1 MKLSILFLILTLST
15 AFPQEDMTGRID
27 SLLAKYDK
35 PDGPGAGVYI
45 SFRGDVILKEG
56 LGYGNLEDKLKIS
69 PSTNFRLAS
78 VTKQFTATA
87 VLQLISNDKLS
98 LETKLTEIF
107 PEFPSYGKEISVYQ
121 LLTHTSGLID
131 YEDLIHDTVT
141 IQVKDKD
148 VLTLM
153 LSTDSTY
160 FEPGTN
166 WRYSNTAYSLL
177 ALMTERLSGLSF
189 PDYLQKFIFY
199 PLEMDKTIAFVEG
212 TNEVRERAFGY
223 SKLGEIWV
231 RTDQSLTSAVLGDG
245 GIYSSIN
252 DLIKWE
258 KSFREFTL
266 LSKELLNLATSEKF
280 LKDGSV
286 INYGF
291 GWHIKK
297 LGNYEVIYHT
307 GSTRGF
313 RNIIYRIPE
322 LELVIILLTN
332 RDEGE
337 EASSED
343 LADQITGILLNS
355 GSK

>member
-1 MKLSILFLILTLST
+1 MKTYFLFFLISLSSV
-15 AFPQEDMTGRID
+15 FPQQIMINKIN
-27 SLLAKYDK
+27 SLLQKYNQ
-35 PDGPGAGVYI
+35 PSSPGAGVYI
-45 SFRGDVILKEG
+45 SYAGKIIMNQG
-56 LGYGNLEDKLKIS
+56 LGYADIEKNHKVTL
-69 PSTNFRLAS
+69 STNFRLAS

-87 VLQLISNDKLS
+87 VLQLIAKNSLS
-98 LETKLTEIF
+98 LDTKLTDIF

-148 VLTLM
+148 VLRLM
-153 LSTDSTY
+153 LQTDSTY
-160 FEPGTN
+160 FEPGTQ

-177 ALMTERLSGLSF
+177 ALTVEKISGLSF
-189 PDYLQKFIFY
+189 PDYLRIFIFS
-199 PLEMDKTIAFVEG
+199 PLGMEHTIAFVDG
-212 TNEVRERAFGY
+212 INEVSERAFGY
-223 SKLGEIWV
+223 SKSGEIWI
-231 RTDQSLTSAVLGDG
+231 RTDQSVTSAVLGDG

-258 KSFREFTL
+258 KSIRNCSL
-266 LSKELLNLATSEKF
+266 LDKKFVGLATSRKQ
-280 LKDGSV
+280 LNDGTT

-291 GWHIKK
+291 GWHIKDFN
-297 LGNYEVIYHT
+297 GYEVIYHT

-332 RDEGE
+332 RNEGDEISTE
-337 EASSED
+337 
-343 LADQITGILLNS
+343 QISDEITRILLES
-355 GSK
+355 DQ